1 VNIVTALHENS
12 DFDKPSVYVI
22 EYRHNLKTANR
33 SVRYRDHHVPVPP
46 VK

>member
-12 DFDKPSVYVI
+12 VFDTPSVYVI
-22 EYRHNLKTANR
+22 EYRHNLGTANR
-33 SVRYRDHHVPVPP
+33 SVRYTAHHVPVPP